1 MTRLSF
7 RGCWSLQS
15 LEIGSQPNL
24 EVLDLS
30 DTMIKQFPSEMSTME
45 QLRCLYL
52 SDIKIRGGPVHTSR
66 FTYKHVYAQIKH
78 VSMSSQNHLEISGG
92 NNFPYGIGGALSA
105 KESLHLHDNGFISRV
120 SNMNIEKMN
129 RLRFCLIERCCE
141 LESIVVGQSENVDA
155 LNSLESIQVFDLAK
169 LKTICSG
176 KLGRGSFQRLKHI
189 HLHLCPNLVSC
200 FSSITC
206 LVQLE
211 SLEIEFCARL
221 KVVFEGG
228 EKDQIVF
235 PSLKRIC
242 LCGLPKLQSIC
253 LGSLPKLEELKVK
266 GCSKL
271 EKLPLCINE
280 NPNATPLKITGEKKW
295 WANIK
300 GGEEIKQSRIIFKSW
315 HSYFL

>member
-52 SDIKIRGGPVHTSR
+52 SDIKIRGGPVHTSQ

-235 PSLKRIC
+235 PSLKRIYIFFSYVV
-242 LCGLPKLQSIC
+242 LG
-253 LGSLPKLEELKVK
+253 LGSSLYLYCVILDQGIIDVSFIISSMFNLHVFNLVTRHCPHLYLNFSLFYQSLNSFLSILV
-266 GCSKL
+266 L
-271 EKLPLCINE
+271 IINE
-280 NPNATPLKITGEKKW
+280 
-295 WANIK
+295 
-300 GGEEIKQSRIIFKSW
+300 
-315 HSYFL
+315 